1 MVKGAAL
8 GIAAAVGSWSGIEAH
23 PRRFGGTEYRFRG
36 REIGHVHGDALV
48 DLPFPVRLRDELI
61 TAGRAE
67 PHHILP
73 ETGWVSRHLR
83 LPEDVEAAIALFRL
97 QYERLAAEAA
107 PPAAP
112 IEPPPSAR

>member
-1 MVKGAAL
+1 MEGAAL
-8 GIAAAVGSWSGIEAH
+8 RIAAAVGSWSGSEAH
-23 PRRFGGTEYRFRG
+23 PHRFGGTEPLPGPGDRPRA
-36 REIGHVHGDALV
+36 RDALV

-97 QYERLAAEAA
+97 QYERLVAGAA